1 MEPVIRNAGP
11 NDSTAI
17 ANLSRQLGYEA
28 NEIQIKNRLEALL
41 ANNGNCVFVAVEND
55 AVIGWIHAFYSLQV
69 ESDFFVEIGGLVI
82 DEKHRRKGIGQLLID
97 KINPWAISKGCT
109 KIRVRCNTKRK
120 ESHLFYHGIGFTET
134 KEQKIFDK
142 QITL

>member
-1 MEPVIRNAGP
+1 MELVIRNAEP
-11 NDSTAI
+11 NDSAYITD
-17 ANLSRQLGYEA
+17 LSRQLGYETD
-28 NEIQIKNRLEALL
+28 EIRMKNRLEVIL
-41 ANNGNCVFVAVEND
+41 ANTDNCVFVAVENND
-55 AVIGWIHAFYSLQV
+55 IIGWIHAFYSLQV

-82 DEKHRRKGIGQLLID
+82 DEKHRRKGIGELLINH
-97 KINPWAISKGCT
+97 ISPWAKSKGCT

-142 QITL
+142 QIEL